1 MISAILK
8 LVLEAM
14 EHGHSNPASIK
25 ALTEIIE
32 AIYPW

>member
-14 EHGHSNPASIK
+14 EHGYSNPKSIA
-25 ALTEIIE
+25 ALAEIIE